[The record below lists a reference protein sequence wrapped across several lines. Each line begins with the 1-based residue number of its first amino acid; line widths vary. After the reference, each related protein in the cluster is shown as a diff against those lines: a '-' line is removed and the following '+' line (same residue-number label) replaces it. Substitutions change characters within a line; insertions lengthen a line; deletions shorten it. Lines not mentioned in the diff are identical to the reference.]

1 MLSEEV
7 KNIKKNQG
15 NRQFPMNIFVQL
27 SQKKKDVN
35 LKTDQKQISNLKDT
49 YFHLII
55 FTLFQNKIGNL

>member
-15 NRQFPMNIFVQL
+15 NRQFPMNIFVKL

-35 LKTDQKQISNLKDT
+35 LKTDQNRFQILK
-49 YFHLII
+49 IPI
-55 FTLFQNKIGNL
+55 FI